1 MRNDELAE
9 SLGLHRRD
17 PDDTTMWCLDGEPMV
32 WWDGYRWWKSEGTRP
47 YTSESAALA
56 AYTDRAQVA
65 ALGQATP
72 ATPTVEERL
81 AARCGL
87 VRGEDD
93 GQDWLDHE
101 GDLRVWRSSDGR
113 AWRALWVYSRALWVY
128 STERDALVAYAEHR
142 GVDVSD
148 LVPPPTPA
156 ETPDARALRQVRE
169 VLEQAGHLVSS
180 DLAESV
186 QHVVE
191 LAQRRVPPPQPAPVG
206 GRGDVW
212 VDVIQHLD
220 EMDLPASLRAKCE
233 ARRELGLQRYGVL
246 LGYDDGRDPVRDL
259 EEELLDGAAYAW
271 RLGLRRLTRD
281 LLRFAANPELADVEL
296 READDQL
303 DQDMEQVHRIS
314 EIMHDIP
321 PGPYVERVRALAQRG
336 KLSPRERAIAET
348 VLDGLDEREP
358 VASDV
363 LRALLGVPRG

>member
-17 PDDTTMWCLDGEPMV
+17 PDDTTMWCLDGEPVV

-56 AYTDRAQVA
+56 AYRRRCNAVNTDRAQVA
-65 ALGQATP
+65 SLGQ
-72 ATPTVEERL
+72 ATPTVEERI
-81 AARCGL
+81 AERCGL
-87 VRGEDD
+87 VRGEDIV
-93 GQDWLDHE
+93 GPDWRDSDDE
-101 GDLRVWRSSDGR
+101 PCVWRRPSGTTWW
-113 AWRALWVYSRALWVY
+113 AIGEVFP
-128 STERDALVAYAEHR
+128 TERDALVAYAEHR

-220 EMDLPASLRAKCE
+220 EMGLVHLRPKCE
-233 ARRELGLQRYGVL
+233 ARRELGIQRYGVP
-246 LGYDDGRDPVRDL
+246 LGYDDGRDPKRDL

-271 RLGLRRLTRD
+271 RLGLRRLTRTLLQYAVD
-281 LLRFAANPELADVEL
+281 LEMAEVQI
-296 READDQL
+296 READEQFD
-303 DQDMEQVHRIS
+303 DDEHQVHQVA
-314 EIMHDIP
+314 EILRVAGVP
-321 PGPYVERVRALAQRG
+321 PGPYVERIRSLVWTE
-336 KLSPRERAIAET
+336 RERQTA
-348 VLDGLDEREP
+348 
-358 VASDV
+358 
-363 LRALLGVPRG
+363 RALLDCVGDYVVADSLAALMGVSRG

>member
-1 MRNDELAE
+1 MR
-9 SLGLHRRD
+9 
-17 PDDTTMWCLDGEPMV
+17 P
-32 WWDGYRWWKSEGTRP
+32 
-47 YTSESAALA
+47 
-56 AYTDRAQVA
+56 
-65 ALGQATP
+65 TP
-72 ATPTVEERL
+72 
-81 AARCGL
+81 
-87 VRGEDD
+87 
-93 GQDWLDHE
+93 
-101 GDLRVWRSSDGR
+101 S
-113 AWRALWVYSRALWVY
+113 
-128 STERDALVAYAEHR
+128 
-142 GVDVSD
+142 
-148 LVPPPTPA
+148 PA
-156 ETPDARALRQVRE
+156 ETPDARAMRQVRE

-303 DQDMEQVHRIS
+303 DQDMERVHRIS

-321 PGPYVERVRALAQRG
+321 PGPYVERIRSLVWTE
-336 KLSPRERAIAET
+336 RERRTA
-348 VLDGLDEREP
+348 
-358 VASDV
+358 
-363 LRALLGVPRG
+363 RALLDCAGDRAVADGLAALMGVTRG